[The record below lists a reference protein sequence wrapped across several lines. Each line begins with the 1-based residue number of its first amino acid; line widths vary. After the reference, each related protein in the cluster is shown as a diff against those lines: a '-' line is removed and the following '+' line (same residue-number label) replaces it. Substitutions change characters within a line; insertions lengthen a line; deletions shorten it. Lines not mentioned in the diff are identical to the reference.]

1 MDDASI
7 TFQLTCVRD
16 INSGANTVIKC
27 AGRSSGIKY
36 KVGTGEKRCVCVCE
50 NVCGPKHPW
59 PLTGLVFDCWQSK
72 QHAAGDT
79 AINVIRTESPTAQG
93 Y

>member
-36 KVGTGEKRCVCVCE
+36 KVGTGEKKGVCVCE

-59 PLTGLVFDCWQSK
+59 PLTGLVCLTVGKANSMQQETLPSM
-72 QHAAGDT
+72 
-79 AINVIRTESPTAQG
+79 S
-93 Y
+93 

>member
-7 TFQLTCVRD
+7 TFHLTCVRD

-36 KVGTGEKRCVCVCE
+36 KVGTGEKKVCVFVKMCVVQ
-50 NVCGPKHPW
+50 NI
-59 PLTGLVFDCWQSK
+59 LGL
-72 QHAAGDT
+72 
-79 AINVIRTESPTAQG
+79 
-93 Y
+93 